1 MGILISFLSI
11 EFHRA
16 VSNNEVEVDRSMV
29 DDELAI
35 SNRGIELKQNAM
47 TRIKEFEEQIVF
59 GAINEYLESSL
70 INKQSKVLK

>member
-1 MGILISFLSI
+1 
-11 EFHRA
+11 
-16 VSNNEVEVDRSMV
+16 MV